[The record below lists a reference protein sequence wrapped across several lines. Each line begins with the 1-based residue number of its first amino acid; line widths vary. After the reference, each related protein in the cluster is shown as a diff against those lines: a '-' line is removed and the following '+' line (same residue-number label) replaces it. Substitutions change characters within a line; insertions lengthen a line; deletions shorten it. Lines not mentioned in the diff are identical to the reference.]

1 MSTAT
6 RLLKIGTRSSAL
18 ALAQAHQ
25 VQAELAA
32 IGVASELV
40 TYTTVGDR
48 RLDVALTAIGSKGL
62 FTEELE
68 ADLRQGVTD
77 LCVHSLKDL
86 PTDDP
91 VGLTVIAQLKREDSR
106 DALIVRDDIPGA
118 LLHELPRGA
127 IIGTSSL
134 RRRAQLKALRPDCSV
149 VDLRGNVGTRLSKL
163 DKGLC
168 HAAILAA
175 AGLNRLGLS
184 SRIRSYLGAPEW
196 LSAAGQGAI
205 ALQVRESDAEV
216 SGIVATL
223 NHQGTMDAT
232 TCERTFLAALDGGC
246 QVPIG
251 ALMEETAGGRRT
263 LHGLVAGLDGSP
275 MLRASTVVGPD
286 IRASAIALAAQLKEA
301 GAAEILAQAR
311 AVGAASR
318 EPSQT
323 PGS

>member
-1 MSTAT
+1 MSMESRT
-6 RLLKIGTRSSAL
+6 LKIGTRSSAL
-18 ALAQAHQ
+18 ALAQAHT

-40 TYTTVGDR
+40 TYTTIGDR

-68 ADLRQGVTD
+68 RDLRESVTD

-91 VGLTVIAQLKREDSR
+91 DGLAVMAQLPREDSR
-106 DALIVRDDIPGA
+106 DALVVRDDVAGS
-118 LLHELPRGA
+118 LLQELPRGA

-134 RRRAQLKALRPDCSV
+134 RRRAQLMALRPDCTV

-163 DKGLC
+163 DNGSC

-184 SRIRSYLGAPEW
+184 SRIRSFLSAPEW

-205 ALQVRESDAEV
+205 AIQVRKDDAAV
-216 SGIVATL
+216 TAIVAKL
-223 NHQGTMDAT
+223 NHQPTMDAT
-232 TCERTFLAALDGGC
+232 SCERALLAALDGGC

-251 ALMEETAGGRRT
+251 ALMTESDDGRRM
-263 LHGLVAGLDGSP
+263 LHGLVAGLDGTP
-275 MLRASTVVGPD
+275 MLRASAVVGAD
-286 IRASAIALAAQLKEA
+286 IIASAHGLAAQLREQGA
-301 GAAEILAQAR
+301 GAILAEAR
-311 AVGAASR
+311 SVMSASR
-318 EPSQT
+318 EP
-323 PGS
+323 G

>member
-1 MSTAT
+1 MTT
-6 RLLKIGTRSSAL
+6 EKRPLKIGTRASAL
-18 ALAQAHQ
+18 ALAQAYT
-25 VQAELAA
+25 VQAELTA
-32 IGVASELV
+32 IGVDSELV

-68 ADLRQGVTD
+68 RDLRQGITD

-91 VGLTVIAQLKREDSR
+91 LGLTVLAQLPREDSR
-106 DALIVRDDIPGA
+106 DALVVRDDVPGA

-134 RRRAQLKALRPDCSV
+134 RRRAQLKAMRPDCTV

-168 HAAILAA
+168 HATILAA

-184 SRIRSYLGAPEW
+184 SRIRSYLGAPDW

-205 ALQVRESDAEV
+205 AIQVRDNDEAV
-216 SGIVATL
+216 SAIVAKL
-223 NHQGTMDAT
+223 NHQPTMDAT

-251 ALMEETAGGRRT
+251 ALMTETDGGRRT
-263 LHGLVAGLDGSP
+263 LHGLVAGLDGTP
-275 MLRASTVVGPD
+275 MLRASVVVGAD
-286 IRASAIALAAQLKEA
+286 IRASAHSLAAQLRDA
-301 GAAEILAQAR
+301 GAAAILADAR

-318 EPSQT
+318 EQP
-323 PGS
+323 

>member
-1 MSTAT
+1 MTT
-6 RLLKIGTRSSAL
+6 EMRPLMIGTRSSAL

-32 IGVASELV
+32 LGVESELK
-40 TYTTVGDR
+40 TYTTIGDR

-68 ADLRQGVTD
+68 RDLRDGVTD

-86 PTDDP
+86 PTEDP
-91 VGLTVIAQLKREDSR
+91 MGLTVIAQLPREDSR
-106 DALIVRDDIPGA
+106 DALVVREDVTGA
-118 LLHELPRGA
+118 LLHELPHGA

-134 RRRAQLKALRPDCSV
+134 RRRAQLKALRPDCTV

-163 DKGLC
+163 DNGLC

-175 AGLNRLGLS
+175 AGLNRLNLS
-184 SRIRSYLGAPEW
+184 SRIRSFLSAPEW

-205 ALQVRESDAEV
+205 AIQVRDDDAEV
-216 SGIVATL
+216 SAVVLRL
-223 NHQGTMDAT
+223 NHAPTMDAT
-232 TCERTFLAALDGGC
+232 SCERAFLAALDGGC

-251 ALMEETAGGRRT
+251 ALMTSSENGQRT

-275 MLRASTVVGPD
+275 MLRASIAVGND
-286 IRASAIALAAQLKEA
+286 VIATGRALAAQLTA
-301 GAAEILAQAR
+301 SGAAKILAEAR

-318 EPSQT
+318 EPS
-323 PGS
+323 

>member
-1 MSTAT
+1 MSTEM
-6 RLLKIGTRSSAL
+6 RPLKIGTRSSAL

-68 ADLRQGVTD
+68 RDLRQGVTD

-91 VGLTVIAQLKREDSR
+91 DGLAVVAQLPREDSR
-106 DALIVRDDIPGA
+106 DALVVRDDVPGA
-118 LLHELPRGA
+118 LLHELPQGA

-134 RRRAQLKALRPDCSV
+134 RRRAQLKALRPDCTV
-149 VDLRGNVGTRLSKL
+149 VDLRGNVGTRLSKM

-184 SRIRSYLGAPEW
+184 SRIRSFLGAPEW

-205 ALQVRESDAEV
+205 ALQIRKDDADV
-216 SGIVATL
+216 GAIVARL
-223 NHQGTMDAT
+223 NHQATMDAT
-232 TCERTFLAALDGGC
+232 SCERAFLAALDGGC

-251 ALMEETAGGRRT
+251 ALMTVSDGGRRT
-263 LHGLVAGLDGSP
+263 LHGLVAGLDGTP
-275 MLRASTVVGPD
+275 MLRASAVVGPD
-286 IRASAIALAAQLKEA
+286 VVATANGLAEELKAQ
-301 GAAEILAQAR
+301 GAAAILAEAR
-311 AVGAASR
+311 AIGAASR
-318 EPSQT
+318 EP
-323 PGS
+323 G

>member
-1 MSTAT
+1 MNSAVKT
-6 RLLKIGTRSSAL
+6 LKIGTRSSAL

-25 VQAELAA
+25 VQAELALL
-32 IGVASELV
+32 GVASELV

-68 ADLRQGVTD
+68 RDLREGVTD

-91 VGLTVIAQLKREDSR
+91 EGLAVMAQLPREDSR
-106 DALIVRDDIPGA
+106 DALVVRDDVPGA
-118 LLHELPRGA
+118 LLHELPHGA

-134 RRRAQLKALRPDCSV
+134 RRRAQLKALRPDCTV
-149 VDLRGNVGTRLSKL
+149 VDLRGNVGTRLAKL

-184 SRIRSYLGAPEW
+184 SRIRSFLGAPEW

-205 ALQVRESDAEV
+205 AIQARSDDTAVGSIVRR
-216 SGIVATL
+216 L
-223 NHQGTMDAT
+223 NHQPTMDAT
-232 TCERTFLAALDGGC
+232 SCERAFLAALDGGC

-251 ALMEETAGGRRT
+251 ALMTESADGHRT
-263 LHGLVAGLDGSP
+263 LHGLVAGLDGTP
-275 MLRASTVVGPD
+275 MLRGSMVVGPD
-286 IRASAIALAAQLKEA
+286 VTSAARALASELRDAGASAVLAE
-301 GAAEILAQAR
+301 AR
-311 AVGAASR
+311 AIGAASR
-318 EPSQT
+318 DAAP
-323 PGS
+323 

>member
-1 MSTAT
+1 MTTEMRS
-6 RLLKIGTRSSAL
+6 LKIGTRSSAL
-18 ALAQAHQ
+18 ALAQAHL
-25 VQAELAA
+25 VQAELTA
-32 IGVASELV
+32 IGVTSELV

-68 ADLRQGVTD
+68 RDLRQGITD

-91 VGLTVIAQLKREDSR
+91 HGLSIVAQLPREDSR
-106 DALIVRDDIPGA
+106 DALVVRDDVPGA
-118 LLHELPRGA
+118 LLHELPLGA

-134 RRRAQLKALRPDCSV
+134 RRRAQLKALRPDCTV

-184 SRIRSYLGAPEW
+184 SRIRSFLSAPEW

-205 ALQVRESDAEV
+205 AIQVRDNDVEV
-216 SGIVATL
+216 SAIVARL
-223 NHQGTMDAT
+223 NHQPTMDAT

-251 ALMEETAGGRRT
+251 ALMTETDGGRRV
-263 LHGLVAGLDGSP
+263 LHGLVAGLDGTP
-275 MLRASTVVGPD
+275 MLRASAVVGDD
-286 IRASAIALAAQLKEA
+286 IRATAEALAAELKEA
-301 GAAEILAQAR
+301 GAAAILADAR
-311 AVGAASR
+311 AVGVASR
-318 EPSQT
+318 EAT
-323 PGS
+323 

>member
-1 MSTAT
+1 MTTET
-6 RLLKIGTRSSAL
+6 RPLKIGTRASAL
-18 ALAQAHQ
+18 ALAQAHT
-25 VQAELAA
+25 VQAELTA
-32 IGVASELV
+32 IGVDSELV

-68 ADLRQGVTD
+68 RDLRQGITD

-91 VGLTVIAQLKREDSR
+91 LGLTVLAQLPREDSR
-106 DALIVRDDIPGA
+106 DALVVRDDVPGA

-134 RRRAQLKALRPDCSV
+134 RRRAQLKAMRPDCTV

-168 HAAILAA
+168 HATILAA

-184 SRIRSYLGAPEW
+184 SRIRSYLGAPDW

-205 ALQVRESDAEV
+205 AIQVRDNDEAV
-216 SGIVATL
+216 SAIVAKL
-223 NHQGTMDAT
+223 NHQPTMDAT

-251 ALMEETAGGRRT
+251 ALMTETDGGRRT
-263 LHGLVAGLDGSP
+263 LHGLVAGLDGTP
-275 MLRASTVVGPD
+275 MLRASVVVGAD
-286 IRASAIALAAQLKEA
+286 IRASAHSLAAQLRDA
-301 GAAEILAQAR
+301 GAAAILADAR

-318 EPSQT
+318 EQA
-323 PGS
+323 

>member
-1 MSTAT
+1 MSAAS
-6 RLLKIGTRSSAL
+6 RPLKIGTRSSAL

-25 VQAELAA
+25 VQAELTA

-68 ADLRQGVTD
+68 RDLRSGVTD

-91 VGLTVIAQLKREDSR
+91 DGLVVIAQLPREDSR
-106 DALIVRDDIPGA
+106 DALVVREDVPAA
-118 LLHELPRGA
+118 LLHELPQGA

-134 RRRAQLKALRPDCSV
+134 RRRAQLMALRPDCTV

-163 DKGLC
+163 DNGLC

-205 ALQVRESDAEV
+205 ALQVRRDDSAV
-216 SGIVATL
+216 AAIVTRL
-223 NHQGTMDAT
+223 NHQPTMDAT
-232 TCERTFLAALDGGC
+232 TCERTFLASLDGGC

-251 ALMEETAGGRRT
+251 ALMTESDGGTRT
-263 LHGLVAGLDGSP
+263 LHGLVAGLDGTP
-275 MLRASTVVGPD
+275 MLRASAVIGPD
-286 IRASAIALAAQLKEA
+286 IVGSAQALAEELKAQ
-301 GAAEILAQAR
+301 GAAAILADAR
-311 AVGAASR
+311 AIGAAAR
-318 EPSQT
+318 EQ
-323 PGS
+323 G

>member
-1 MSTAT
+1 M
-6 RLLKIGTRSSAL
+6 RPLKIGTRSSAL
-18 ALAQAHQ
+18 ALAQAHT

-32 IGVASELV
+32 IGIDSELV
-40 TYTTVGDR
+40 TYTTIGDR

-68 ADLRQGVTD
+68 RDLREGVTD

-91 VGLTVIAQLKREDSR
+91 LGLTVVAQLPREDSR
-106 DALIVRDDIPGA
+106 DALVVRDDVPGA
-118 LLHELPRGA
+118 VLHELPHGA

-134 RRRAQLKALRPDCSV
+134 RRRAQLKALRPDCTV

-184 SRIRSYLGAPEW
+184 SRIRSYLSAPEW

-205 ALQVRESDAEV
+205 AIQVREHDTDVRA
-216 SGIVATL
+216 IVTRL
-223 NHQGTMDAT
+223 NHQPTMDAT
-232 TCERTFLAALDGGC
+232 TCERAFLAALDGGC

-251 ALMEETAGGRRT
+251 ALMTESDGGRRT
-263 LHGLVAGLDGSP
+263 LHGLVAGLEGTP
-275 MLRASTVVGPD
+275 MLRASTVVGRD
-286 IRASAIALAAQLKEA
+286 VIESAQALAAELRDA
-301 GAAEILAQAR
+301 GAAAILAEAR

-318 EPSQT
+318 EQ
-323 PGS
+323 G

>member
-1 MSTAT
+1 MSTAS

-18 ALAQAHQ
+18 ALVQAHQ
-25 VQAELAA
+25 VQAGLTA
-32 IGVASELV
+32 IGVTSELV

-68 ADLRQGVTD
+68 RDLRDGVTD

-86 PTDDP
+86 PTEDP
-91 VGLTVIAQLKREDSR
+91 VGLVVIAQLPREDSR
-106 DALIVRDDIPGA
+106 DALIVRDDVPGA
-118 LLHELPRGA
+118 LLHELPRNA

-134 RRRAQLKALRPDCSV
+134 RRRAQLKALRPDCTV

-184 SRIRSYLGAPEW
+184 SRIRSYLSAPEW

-205 ALQVRESDAEV
+205 AIQVRGNDAEV
-216 SGIVATL
+216 SAIVARL
-223 NHQGTMDAT
+223 NHQPTMDAT
-232 TCERTFLAALDGGC
+232 TCERSFLAALDGGC

-251 ALMEETAGGRRT
+251 ALMTESDGGRRT
-263 LHGLVAGLDGSP
+263 LHGLVAGLDGAP
-275 MLRASTVVGPD
+275 MLRASTLVGSD
-286 IRASAIALAAQLKEA
+286 VREAAFALAAQLKAA
-301 GAAEILAQAR
+301 GASAILAEAR
-311 AVGAASR
+311 ATTAASHEQR
-318 EPSQT
+318 A
-323 PGS
+323 

>member
-1 MSTAT
+1 MNTEI
-6 RLLKIGTRSSAL
+6 RPLKIGTRSSAL
-18 ALAQAHQ
+18 ALAQAHT

-40 TYTTVGDR
+40 TYTTIGDR

-68 ADLRQGVTD
+68 RDLRHGVTD

-91 VGLTVIAQLKREDSR
+91 EGLTVVAQLAREDSR
-106 DALIVRDDIPGA
+106 DALVVRDDVAGS
-118 LLHELPRGA
+118 LLQELPHGA

-134 RRRAQLKALRPDCSV
+134 RRRAQLMALRPDCTV

-184 SRIRSYLGAPEW
+184 SRIRSYLSAPEW

-205 ALQVRESDAEV
+205 AIQVRKDDVAV
-216 SGIVATL
+216 RTLVATL
-223 NHQGTMDAT
+223 NHQPTMDAT
-232 TCERTFLAALDGGC
+232 SAERALLAALDGGC

-251 ALMEETAGGRRT
+251 ALMTESEGGRRM
-263 LHGLVAGLDGSP
+263 LHGLVAGLDGTP

-286 IRASAIALAAQLKEA
+286 IVASAHALAAQLRDQ
-301 GAAEILAQAR
+301 GAAAILADAR
-311 AVGAASR
+311 AVTAASR
-318 EPSQT
+318 EESR
-323 PGS
+323 

>member
-1 MSTAT
+1 MTT
-6 RLLKIGTRSSAL
+6 EIRPLKIGTRSSAL
-18 ALAQAHQ
+18 ALAQAHM

-32 IGVASELV
+32 IGVQSELV

-68 ADLRQGVTD
+68 RDLRDGVTD

-86 PTDDP
+86 PTDEP
-91 VGLTVIAQLKREDSR
+91 AGLTVVAQLPREDSR
-106 DALIVRDDIPGA
+106 DALVVRADVHGS
-118 LLHELPRGA
+118 LLHELPEGA

-134 RRRAQLKALRPDCSV
+134 RRRAQLKALRPDCTV

-163 DKGLC
+163 DNGLC

-184 SRIRSYLGAPEW
+184 SRIRSFLSAPEW

-205 ALQVRESDAEV
+205 AIQVREDDAEV
-216 SGIVATL
+216 RSVVTSL
-223 NHQGTMDAT
+223 NHQATMDAT
-232 TCERTFLAALDGGC
+232 NCERAFLAALDGGC

-251 ALMEETAGGRRT
+251 ALLIESDGGRRT
-263 LHGLVAGLDGSP
+263 LHGLVAGLDGTP
-275 MLRASTVVGPD
+275 MLRASAVVGAD
-286 IRASAIALAAQLKEA
+286 LLGSARALAGELRDA
-301 GAAEILAQAR
+301 GAAAILADAR
-311 AVGAASR
+311 AVGEASR
-318 EPSQT
+318 AQA
-323 PGS
+323 

>member
-1 MSTAT
+1 MSTAP

-25 VQAELAA
+25 VQAELTA
-32 IGVASELV
+32 IGVTSELV

-68 ADLRQGVTD
+68 RDLRDGVTD

-91 VGLTVIAQLKREDSR
+91 AGLTVIAQLPREDSR
-106 DALIVRDDIPGA
+106 DALVVRDDVPGA
-118 LLHELPRGA
+118 LLHELPHGA

-134 RRRAQLKALRPDCSV
+134 RRRAQLKALRPDCTV

-168 HAAILAA
+168 HAAILEA

-184 SRIRSYLGAPEW
+184 SRIRSFLSAPEW

-205 ALQVRESDAEV
+205 AIQVRDDDADV
-216 SGIVATL
+216 SAIVAKL
-223 NHQGTMDAT
+223 NHQPTMDAT
-232 TCERTFLAALDGGC
+232 TCERSFLAALDGGC

-251 ALMEETAGGRRT
+251 ALMTETDGGRRT
-263 LHGLVAGLDGSP
+263 LHGLVAGLDGTP
-275 MLRASTVVGPD
+275 MLRASMVVGAD
-286 IRASAIALAAQLKEA
+286 VRETAVALAAQL
-301 GAAEILAQAR
+301 
-311 AVGAASR
+311 
-318 EPSQT
+318 
-323 PGS
+323 

>member
-1 MSTAT
+1 MSTEMRA
-6 RLLKIGTRSSAL
+6 LKIGTRSSAL

-25 VQAELAA
+25 VQAELKA
-32 IGVASELV
+32 IGVESELV

-68 ADLRQGVTD
+68 RDLREGVTD

-91 VGLTVIAQLKREDSR
+91 NGLTVIAQLPREDSR
-106 DALIVRDDIPGA
+106 DALIVRDDVSGA

-134 RRRAQLKALRPDCSV
+134 RRRAQLKALRPDCTV

-205 ALQVRESDAEV
+205 AIQVRDNDDAV
-216 SGIVATL
+216 GSIVRKL
-223 NHQGTMDAT
+223 NHQPTMDAT

-251 ALMEETAGGRRT
+251 ALMTESDGGRRT

-275 MLRASTVVGPD
+275 MLRASIVVGPD
-286 IRASAIALAAQLKEA
+286 IAASAHALAEQLRSA
-301 GAAEILAQAR
+301 GAAAILADAR
-311 AVGAASR
+311 TTTAASR
-318 EPSQT
+318 EQH
-323 PGS
+323 

>member
-1 MSTAT
+1 MNTTQRS
-6 RLLKIGTRSSAL
+6 LKIGTRSSAL
-18 ALAQAHQ
+18 ALVQAHL

-32 IGVASELV
+32 IGVPSELV

-68 ADLRQGVTD
+68 RDLRQGVTD

-91 VGLTVIAQLKREDSR
+91 AGLTVVAQLPREDSR
-106 DALIVRDDIPGA
+106 DALVVRDDVPGA
-118 LLHELPRGA
+118 LLHELPRGS

-175 AGLNRLGLS
+175 AGLNRLGLT

-205 ALQVRESDAEV
+205 AIQVRDDDAEV
-216 SGIVATL
+216 SAIVAKL
-223 NHQGTMDAT
+223 NHQPTMDAT

-251 ALMEETAGGRRT
+251 ALMTATEGGRRT
-263 LHGLVAGLDGSP
+263 LHGLVAGLDGTP
-275 MLRASTVVGPD
+275 MLRASLIVGAD
-286 IRASAIALAAQLKEA
+286 IRASALALAAELRDA
-301 GAAEILAQAR
+301 GAAAILADAR

-318 EPSQT
+318 EQT
-323 PGS
+323 

>member
-1 MSTAT
+1 MTT
-6 RLLKIGTRSSAL
+6 EIRPFKIGTRSSAL
-18 ALAQAHQ
+18 ALAQAHM

-32 IGVASELV
+32 IGVESELV
-40 TYTTVGDR
+40 TYTTIGDR

-68 ADLRQGVTD
+68 RDLRDGVTD

-86 PTDDP
+86 PTDEP
-91 VGLTVIAQLKREDSR
+91 AGLTVVAQLPREDSR
-106 DALIVRDDIPGA
+106 DALVVRDDVPGA
-118 LLHELPRGA
+118 LLHELPAGA

-134 RRRAQLKALRPDCSV
+134 RRRAQLKAIRPDCTV

-184 SRIRSYLGAPEW
+184 SRIRSFLSAPEW

-205 ALQVRESDAEV
+205 AIQVREDDAAV
-216 SGIVATL
+216 RSIVTKL
-223 NHQGTMDAT
+223 NHQATMDAT
-232 TCERTFLAALDGGC
+232 NCERAFLAALDGGC

-251 ALMEETAGGRRT
+251 ALMVESAGGRRT
-263 LHGLVAGLDGSP
+263 LYGLVAGLDGTP
-275 MLRASTVVGPD
+275 MLRASSVIGTDPLE
-286 IRASAIALAAQLKEA
+286 SARALAGELRDA
-301 GAAEILAQAR
+301 GAAAILADAR

-318 EPSQT
+318 EQ
-323 PGS
+323 G

>member
-1 MSTAT
+1 MSTAP
-6 RLLKIGTRSSAL
+6 RSLKIGTRSSAL

-25 VQAELAA
+25 VQAELTA

-40 TYTTVGDR
+40 TYTTIGDR

-68 ADLRQGVTD
+68 RDLRTGVTD

-91 VGLTVIAQLKREDSR
+91 DGLVVIAQLPREDSR
-106 DALIVRDDIPGA
+106 DALVIRDDVPGA
-118 LLHELPRGA
+118 LLHELPHGA

-134 RRRAQLKALRPDCSV
+134 RRRAQLKALRPDCTV

-163 DKGLC
+163 DNGLC

-184 SRIRSYLGAPEW
+184 ARIRSFLNAPEW

-205 ALQVRESDAEV
+205 ALQVRRDDEAV
-216 SGIVATL
+216 SAIVSRL
-223 NHQGTMDAT
+223 NHQPTMDAT
-232 TCERTFLAALDGGC
+232 TCERTFLGALDGGC

-251 ALMEETAGGRRT
+251 ALMTETDAGHRT
-263 LHGLVAGLDGSP
+263 LHGLVAGLDGTP
-275 MLRASTVVGPD
+275 MLRASVVVGAD
-286 IRASAIALAAQLKEA
+286 IVGSAQALAEQLKA
-301 GAAEILAQAR
+301 QGAAGILADAR
-311 AVGAASR
+311 AVGAAAR
-318 EPSQT
+318 EES
-323 PGS
+323 

>member
-1 MSTAT
+1 MTTSM
-6 RLLKIGTRSSAL
+6 RPLKIGTRSSAL

-25 VQAELAA
+25 VQAELTA
-32 IGVASELV
+32 IGVESELV

-68 ADLRQGVTD
+68 RDLREGVTD

-86 PTDDP
+86 PTEDP
-91 VGLTVIAQLKREDSR
+91 PGLVVLAQLPREDSR
-106 DALIVRDDIPGA
+106 DALVVRDDVPGA
-118 LLHELPRGA
+118 LLHELPLGS

-134 RRRAQLKALRPDCSV
+134 RRRAQLKAIRPDCTV

-175 AGLNRLGLS
+175 AGLNRLQLS
-184 SRIRSYLGAPEW
+184 SRIRSYLSAPEW

-205 ALQVRESDAEV
+205 AIQVRAGDADV
-216 SGIVATL
+216 SPIIARL
-223 NHQGTMDAT
+223 NHAATMEAT
-232 TCERTFLAALDGGC
+232 SCERAFLAALDGGC

-251 ALMEETAGGRRT
+251 AAITQTGGGLRT
-263 LHGLVAGLDGSP
+263 LHGLVAGLDGTP
-275 MLRASTVVGPD
+275 MLRGTMTVDGDVVAAGQ
-286 IRASAIALAAQLKEA
+286 ALAKQLRDG
-301 GAAEILAQAR
+301 GAAGILAEAR
-311 AVGAASR
+311 AVSSAVR
-318 EPSQT
+318 ESA
-323 PGS
+323 

>member
-1 MSTAT
+1 MSTAP

-25 VQAELAA
+25 VQAELTA
-32 IGVASELV
+32 IGVTSELV

-68 ADLRQGVTD
+68 RDLRDGVTD

-91 VGLTVIAQLKREDSR
+91 DGLTVIAQLPREDSR
-106 DALIVRDDIPGA
+106 DALVVRDDVPGA
-118 LLHELPRGA
+118 LLHELPHGA

-134 RRRAQLKALRPDCSV
+134 RRRAQLKALRPDCTV

-184 SRIRSYLGAPEW
+184 SRIRSFLSAPEW

-205 ALQVRESDAEV
+205 AIQVRENDADV
-216 SGIVATL
+216 SAIVARL
-223 NHQGTMDAT
+223 NHQPTMDAT
-232 TCERTFLAALDGGC
+232 TCERSFLAALDGGC

-251 ALMEETAGGRRT
+251 ALMTETEGGRRT
-263 LHGLVAGLDGSP
+263 LHGLVAGLDGTP
-275 MLRASTVVGPD
+275 MLRASMVVGAD
-286 IRASAIALAAQLKEA
+286 VREAAVALAAQLKDA
-301 GAAEILAQAR
+301 GAAAILAEAR
-311 AVGAASR
+311 ALTTASH
-318 EPSQT
+318 EQKA
-323 PGS
+323 

>member
-1 MSTAT
+1 MSTES
-6 RLLKIGTRSSAL
+6 RPLKIGTRSSAL
-18 ALAQAHQ
+18 ALAQAHT

-40 TYTTVGDR
+40 TYTTIGDR

-68 ADLRQGVTD
+68 RDLREGVTD

-91 VGLTVIAQLKREDSR
+91 DGLTVVAQLPREDSR
-106 DALIVRDDIPGA
+106 DALVVRDDVPGA
-118 LLHELPRGA
+118 LLHELPHGA

-134 RRRAQLKALRPDCSV
+134 RRRAQLMALRPDCTV

-184 SRIRSYLGAPEW
+184 SRIRSYLSAPEW

-205 ALQVRESDAEV
+205 AIQVRKDDAAV
-216 SGIVATL
+216 TAIVAKL
-223 NHQGTMDAT
+223 NHQPTMDAT
-232 TCERTFLAALDGGC
+232 SCERALLAALDGGC

-251 ALMEETAGGRRT
+251 ALMTESDGGRRV
-263 LHGLVAGLDGSP
+263 LHGLVAGLDGTP
-275 MLRASTVVGPD
+275 MLRASAVVGAD
-286 IRASAIALAAQLKEA
+286 VVATAQTLATQLRD
-301 GAAEILAQAR
+301 Q
-311 AVGAASR
+311 GAASILAEAR
-318 EPSQT
+318 ALTTAARTESR
-323 PGS
+323 